1 MQLNN
6 FIVPK
11 ADLVKLQITGQNPE
25 LDDYEDLL
33 HAHKNLNSKFL
44 YRQKG
49 LDSCFF
55 LSKKEF
61 CKM

>member
-25 LDDYEDLL
+25 LDDYEDLV
-33 HAHKNLNSKFL
+33 HVHKNLNSKFL
-44 YRQKG
+44 YCQKRFG
-49 LDSCFF
+49 LMFF
-55 LSKKEF
+55 FVKKGVL
-61 CKM
+61 